1 MISSHGRDDRI
12 FQAMHE
18 TMLAVV
24 KARPERGIELRQ
36 VKVPVPGPREVL
48 VKVEAASICGTDL
61 HIYNWD
67 DWAQRRL
74 RPPLIPGHEFCGHVV
89 AFGREVE
96 GLAEGDFVSAEMHVA
111 CGRCYQCRTGAA
123 HICRN
128 VRIIG
133 VDDDGCFAEYVK
145 IPETNI
151 WKVDLR
157 IPVEWAA
164 VFDPL
169 GNAVHTVLAGEVAA
183 RTVLV
188 TGCGPIGLFA
198 IGIARACGAARLF
211 ALEVNEH
218 RLTLAG
224 RMGAELLLNP
234 AECDPVARV
243 LEETAGAGVDVVLEM
258 SGHPEAIRQGLAMLR
273 HGGRVALLGIPS
285 RPVELDLSSQIIL
298 KGVTVQGIHGRRMYE
313 TWYQMQALLAGGRLD
328 IGPVISDRLALEG
341 FEKGMELLLSGR
353 ASKILL
359 YPEGVPGEEKTPHL
373 WSPHRSATFPRS

>member
-1 MISSHGRDDRI
+1 
-12 FQAMHE
+12 MHE

-24 KARPERGIELRQ
+24 KARRERGIELRQ
-36 VKVPVPGPREVL
+36 VRVPVPGPREVL

-67 DWAQRRL
+67 PWAAQRL
-74 RPPLIPGHEFCGHVV
+74 RPPVIPGHEFCGHVV

-111 CGRCYQCRTGAA
+111 CGRCYQCRTGKA
-123 HICRN
+123 HICRH
-128 VRIIG
+128 VKIIG

-145 IPETNI
+145 IPESNI
-151 WKVDLR
+151 WKVDPR

-169 GNAVHTVLAGEVAA
+169 GNAVHTVMASDVAA
-183 RTVLV
+183 RTVMV

-198 IGIARACGAARLF
+198 IGVARACGASRIF
-211 ALEVNEH
+211 AMEVNEH
-218 RLTLAG
+218 RLKLAG

-234 AECDPVARV
+234 ADGDPVARV
-243 LEETAGAGVDVVLEM
+243 MEETGGTGVDAVLEM
-258 SGHPEAIRQGLAMLR
+258 SGHPDAIRQGLAMLC
-273 HGGRVALLGIPS
+273 HGGVVSLLGIPS

-298 KGVTVQGIHGRRMYE
+298 KGAILKGIHGRRMYD
-313 TWYQMQALLAGGRLD
+313 TWYKMQALLVSGRLD
-328 IGPVISDRLALEG
+328 IGPVISGRLALEG
-341 FEKGMELLLSGR
+341 FEKGMELLLGGH

-359 YPEGVPGEEKTPHL
+359 YPGGVPGEEKAPHL
-373 WSPHRSATFPRS
+373 WPHHRSATSPTS